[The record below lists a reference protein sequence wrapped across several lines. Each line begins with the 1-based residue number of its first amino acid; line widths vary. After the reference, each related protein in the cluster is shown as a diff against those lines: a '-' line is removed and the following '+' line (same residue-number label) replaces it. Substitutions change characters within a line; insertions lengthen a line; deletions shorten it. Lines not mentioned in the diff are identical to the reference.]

1 MKPGDLVKLTDK
13 SKSDW
18 QAIPPIVVSQFGILI
33 EEIEVERPKW
43 MRGAHDSGPVPGW
56 LVSTTGEGLVR
67 RPTSRIVKVRDPS
80 EALPDLIAARDLLD
94 KKIKELQEQLSHEDD
109 R

>member
-1 MKPGDLVKLTDK
+1 MKPGDLVKLTNR

-18 QAIPPIVVSQFGILI
+18 KASPPIVVSQFGILI
-33 EEIEVERPKW
+33 EEIEVEGKPPW
-43 MRGAHDSGPVPGW
+43 MRGAHDPGLVPGW
-56 LVSTTGEGLVR
+56 LVSTTEEGLVR

-94 KKIKELQEQLSHEDD
+94 KKIQELQG
-109 R
+109 